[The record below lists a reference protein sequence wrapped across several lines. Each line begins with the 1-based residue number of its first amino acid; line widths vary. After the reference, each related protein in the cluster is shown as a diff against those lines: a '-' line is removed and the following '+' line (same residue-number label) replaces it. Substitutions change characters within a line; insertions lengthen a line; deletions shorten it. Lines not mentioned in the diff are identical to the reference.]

1 VRPTEETT
9 MATTVS
15 RTFRDHDLPAP
26 TWLAVSTNSFHGY
39 PLETALAGI
48 AAAGFAS
55 VEICSV
61 PGWTE
66 HVPRDATDSE
76 IARIEE
82 ALAKHGLTP
91 TALSGHSELTT
102 DEGAAAFRQALRLCG
117 VFGIAQIATG
127 TGGHNAAPE
136 SALAAQRA
144 AFLLRIGPLADEAA
158 AAGITIC
165 LETHGG
171 LLATGAMAAELIER
185 IDKPNVGINYD
196 TGNVV
201 YYGDIRPEEDI
212 ATAAPYIKHL
222 HIKDQIGGKGVWNFP
237 PIGTGDV
244 DFVPIF
250 ARLKR
255 AGVQVPASIELEF
268 QGEPWPRPAEITEAL
283 VESRQFLR
291 RCT

>member
-1 VRPTEETT
+1 

-15 RTFRDHDLPAP
+15 RTFRAPDLPAP
-26 TWLAVSTNSFHGY
+26 AWLAVSTNSFHGW
-39 PLETALAGI
+39 PLEEALAGI

-55 VEICSV
+55 VELSSV

-66 HVPRDATDSE
+66 HVPRDAPNDE
-76 IARIEE
+76 IARIKEL
-82 ALAKHGLTP
+82 LAHYGLTA
-91 TALSGHSELTT
+91 TALSGHSDLTT
-102 DEGAAAFRQALRLCG
+102 DEGMEEFRQALRLCRAFG
-117 VFGIAQIATG
+117 VSNVTTG
-127 TGGHNAAPE
+127 TGGHNDASE
-136 SALAAQRA
+136 GTLAAQRA
-144 AFLLRIGPLADEAA
+144 AFLLRIGALADEAA

-171 LLATGAMAAELIER
+171 LLATGAMAATLVAR

-201 YYGDIRPEEDI
+201 YYGDTRPEEDVEV
-212 ATAAPYIKHL
+212 AAPYIRHL

-250 ARLKR
+250 ARLRR

-268 QGEPWPRPAEITEAL
+268 QGEPWPSPREITAAL